1 MFKIVKKSK
10 VNNIRL
16 GTIQTNHGVF
26 QTPIFMPPGT
36 QASVKALG
44 PDDLE
49 KIEVEIILVNALHLH
64 LRPGED
70 LIQGLG
76 GIHEFMAFKRPILSD
91 SGGFQAWSL
100 SQRGQKLSKITEEG
114 VEFQSPLDGS
124 KHFITPEKAIEIEH
138 TIGSDIIMAFDEC
151 APDNNDKEYLRKSM
165 ERTHRWAERSLKKHQ
180 ELSLKEKE
188 NNQKSPLLFGII
200 QGGIFSD
207 LRKESA
213 QFISSL
219 PFDGLALG
227 GETIGYN
234 MSRTLEL
241 IEELK
246 SILPK
251 DKPLYTMGL
260 GASPK
265 DVIEVVK
272 RGVDMFD
279 CVNPARIARHGG
291 LYSGHLV
298 FNGQKITFES
308 EYKNGIL
315 NINNSQFKDDQRSI
329 DDSCDCYTCQHFS
342 RAYLRHLYRAQE
354 PLYLRLA
361 TIHNLRFMIK
371 LIQDLRSNLSLDKNL
386 R

>member
-1 MFKIVKKSK
+1 MDISLA
-10 VNNIRL
+10 RL
-16 GTIQTNHGVF
+16 GEIQTNHGVVK
-26 QTPIFMPPGT
+26 TPIFMPPGT
-36 QASVKALG
+36 QATVKAVG

-49 KIEVEIILVNALHLH
+49 KIGIEILLVNALHLH

-70 LIQGLG
+70 IIEGMG
-76 GIHEFMAFKRPILSD
+76 GVHVFMAWQRPILSD

-100 SQRGQKLSKITEEG
+100 GRKANLSRITEEG
-114 VEFQSPLDGS
+114 VEFASPLDGS
-124 KHFITPEKAIEIEH
+124 KHFFTPEKAIEIEH
-138 TIGSDIIMAFDEC
+138 KIGADIIMAFDEC
-151 APDNNDKEYLRKSM
+151 APDNDDRDYIKKSM
-165 ERTHRWAERSLKKHQ
+165 QRTHRWAERSLKRHQ
-180 ELSLKEKE
+180 ELAQLESKLG
-188 NNQKSPLLFGII
+188 QKSPLIFGII
-200 QGGIFSD
+200 QGGTFSD

-213 QFISSL
+213 KFITNL

-234 MSRTLEL
+234 MSRTLEI

-251 DKPLYTMGL
+251 DKPLYTMG
-260 GASPK
+260 AAATPS

-291 LYSGHLV
+291 LYSGKFV
-298 FNGQKITFES
+298 ITDKDISFES
-308 EYKNGIL
+308 EFQDGIL
-315 NINNSQFKDDQRSI
+315 KIANSRFKDDKLPVDEQ
-329 DDSCDCYTCQHFS
+329 CDCYTCQNFS
-342 RAYLRHLYRAQE
+342 RAYLRHLYLAQE

-371 LIQDLRSNLSLDKNL
+371 LIQFLRENIEKIC
-386 R
+386 